1 MVHFEEKLEPT
12 AADVD
17 AVLAA
22 LVESETAAGRDAG
35 YQPYAILLR
44 DSPDAP
50 VHGGLYGYVLFDWLF
65 IQYVAVPLDRQGQGI
80 GGRLIAQAEAWARQR
95 GLVGM
100 WLDTFSFQARPFYER
115 LGFSVVGEIGEHPRG
130 SSRYFLA
137 KRL

>member
-1 MVHFEEKLEPT
+1 MVHFEEKLAPT
-12 AADVD
+12 GDDVE

-22 LVESETAAGRDAG
+22 LVESEKAAGRDAG
-35 YQPYAILLR
+35 YQPYSILLR

-80 GGRLIAQAEAWARQR
+80 GGQLMRQAEAWARQR

-115 LGFSVVGEIGEHPRG
+115 LGFSAVGEIGDHPRG
-130 SSRYFLA
+130 ASRFFLA

>member
-1 MVHFEEKLEPT
+1 MVHFEEKLAPT
-12 AADVD
+12 GEDVE

-22 LVESETAAGRDAG
+22 LVESEKAAGRDAG
-35 YQPYAILLR
+35 YQPYSILLR

-80 GGRLIAQAEAWARQR
+80 GGQLMRQAEAWARQR

-115 LGFSVVGEIGEHPRG
+115 LGFSVVGEIGDHPRG
-130 SSRYFLA
+130 ESRFFLA